1 MHVYTP
7 YLYFVFRMKESTGVR
22 ISEFQPC
29 LLVAVV
35 FSDLPSNSNQERS
48 LSTGCL
54 QSPTNRTILVATR
67 VEKHGRFES
76 TTMGN
81 GTWLLNN
88 HDTTIYGAMKV
99 NHRREM

>member
-1 MHVYTP
+1 MHVCGTRVP
-7 YLYFVFRMKESTGVR
+7 VFRISCEGIIDR
-22 ISEFQPC
+22 CSEFQPC
-29 LLVAVV
+29 FCVVV
-35 FSDLPSNSNQERS
+35 FSDLTSSNSNQERS

>member
-1 MHVYTP
+1 MHVHTVH
-7 YLYFVFRMKESTGVR
+7 LYFVPVFRVKESTIAQNFSFAGD
-22 ISEFQPC
+22 
-29 LLVAVV
+29 LVV
-35 FSDLPSNSNQERS
+35 FSDLSSSNSNQERS